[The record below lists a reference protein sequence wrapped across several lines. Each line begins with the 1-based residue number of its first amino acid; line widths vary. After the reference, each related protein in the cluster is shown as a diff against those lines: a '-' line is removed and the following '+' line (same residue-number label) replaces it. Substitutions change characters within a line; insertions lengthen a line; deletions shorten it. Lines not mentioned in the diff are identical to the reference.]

1 MTAHIET
8 KKALEGVRVLDLS
21 NVLAGP
27 FCATVLGE
35 FGADVVKVE
44 LPGKGDTMRTFGTMT
59 ATGAT
64 LNWLSEARN
73 KRCITLDLRKPAGLE
88 IAKRLVAQSDI
99 VVENF
104 TTGTLEGW
112 GLGYEDMKTVN
123 PEIILVRITAYGQ
136 TGPYNDRPGFARI
149 AHGFAGLANLAGEPG
164 GPPVIP
170 GSTSL
175 ADYISGLYGALGALI
190 AYVGRQRH
198 GIGQYVDIGL
208 YEGVFRMLDEM
219 AAAYAK
225 SGYVRERMGADTVN
239 VVPHSHYRT
248 RDDKWIAL
256 ACTNDRMW
264 QRLCK
269 AMDRLDL
276 LAADKY
282 AHHGATPGRARPGER
297 DRRRL
302 CRQHGPRRAARALPA
317 ARSAGRAD
325 QHHRRHLPG
334 SPVRGAAEPG
344 RGLRPARGQ
353 GGRPQRAAEAFRDSR
368 RTQVAGTGLGAA
380 QRRDLS
386 RPARHVG
393 RRGRTVQAGRRH
405 LRSDRLRRG
414 RYPQASSLPSDAS
427 VSRQPRGASMTNG
440 ATSVSC
446 ERNHSR
452 SWRRSDCRPS
462 AVRAS
467 SWPMWIF
474 MSVKR

>member
-1 MTAHIET
+1 MSSDVEP
-8 KKALEGVRVLDLS
+8 KKRALEGVRVLDLS

-112 GLGYEDMKTVN
+112 GLGYEDMKKVN
-123 PEIILVRITAYGQ
+123 PEVILVRITAYGQ
-136 TGPYNDRPGFARI
+136 TGPYSDRPGFARI
-149 AHGFAGLANLAGEPG
+149 AHGFAGLAHLAGEPD

-198 GIGQYVDIGL
+198 GGGQYVDIGL

-225 SGYVRERMGADTVN
+225 SGYVRQRMGADTVN

-282 AHHGATPGRARPGER
+282 ATMAQRLAER
-297 DRRRL
+297 DRVNGIVAAFVGSMDRDAL
-302 CRQHGPRRAARALPA
+302 LKHCQQHEVPAGPINTIADIFEDPQFAARQNLVEIFDPREGRVVVPNVLPKLSETPGELKWLGPDMGQHNDEIYCG
-317 ARSAGRAD
+317 RLGLSA
-325 QHHRRHLPG
+325 
-334 SPVRGAAEPG
+334 E
-344 RGLRPARGQ
+344 
-353 GGRPQRAAEAFRDSR
+353 EIE
-368 RTQVAGTGLGAA
+368 
-380 QRRDLS
+380 
-386 RPARHVG
+386 
-393 RRGRTVQAGRRH
+393 
-405 LRSDRLRRG
+405 RLKG
-414 RYPQASSLPSDAS
+414 E
-427 VSRQPRGASMTNG
+427 G
-440 ATSVSC
+440 
-446 ERNHSR
+446 
-452 SWRRSDCRPS
+452 
-462 AVRAS
+462 
-467 SWPMWIF
+467 II
-474 MSVKR
+474 

>member
-1 MTAHIET
+1 MTADVEP
-8 KKALEGVRVLDLS
+8 KKKRALEGVRVLDLS

-112 GLGYEDMKTVN
+112 GLGYEDMKKVN
-123 PEIILVRITAYGQ
+123 PEVILVRITAYGQ
-136 TGPYNDRPGFARI
+136 TGPYNGRPGFARI
-149 AHGFAGLANLAGEPG
+149 AHGFAGLAHLAGEPD

-190 AYVGRQRH
+190 AYIGRQRH
-198 GIGQYVDIGL
+198 GVGQYVDISL

-225 SGYVRERMGADTVN
+225 SGYVRQRMGADTVN

-282 AHHGATPGRARPGER
+282 ATMAQRLAERERVNGIVAAFVGSMDRDALLKHCQQHEVPAGPINTIADIFEDPQFAARQNLVEIFDPREGRVVVPNVLPKLSETPGELKWLGPDMG
-297 DRRRL
+297 
-302 CRQHGPRRAARALPA
+302 QHN
-317 ARSAGRAD
+317 D
-325 QHHRRHLPG
+325 
-334 SPVRGAAEPG
+334 EIY
-344 RGLRPARGQ
+344 
-353 GGRPQRAAEAFRDSR
+353 
-368 RTQVAGTGLGAA
+368 
-380 QRRDLS
+380 
-386 RPARHVG
+386 
-393 RRGRTVQAGRRH
+393 RGRLGLSAEEV
-405 LRSDRLRRG
+405 DRLKNEG
-414 RYPQASSLPSDAS
+414 
-427 VSRQPRGASMTNG
+427 V
-440 ATSVSC
+440 
-446 ERNHSR
+446 
-452 SWRRSDCRPS
+452 
-462 AVRAS
+462 
-467 SWPMWIF
+467 I
-474 MSVKR
+474 

>member
-1 MTAHIET
+1 
-8 KKALEGVRVLDLS
+8 
-21 NVLAGP
+21 
-27 FCATVLGE
+27 
-35 FGADVVKVE
+35 
-44 LPGKGDTMRTFGTMT
+44 MT

-73 KRCITLDLRKPAGLE
+73 KRCITLDLRKPAGLA

-112 GLGYEDMKTVN
+112 GLGYEDMKKVN
-123 PEIILVRITAYGQ
+123 PEVILVRITAYGQ

-149 AHGFAGLANLAGEPG
+149 AHGFAGLAHLAGEPD

-198 GIGQYVDIGL
+198 GGGQYVDIGL

-225 SGYVRERMGADTVN
+225 SGYVRQRMGADTVN

-282 AHHGATPGRARPGER
+282 ATMAQRLAERERVNGIVAAFVGSMDRDALLKHCQQHEVPAGPINTIADIFEDPQFAARQNLVEIFDPREGRVVVPNVLPKLSETPGELKWLGPDMG
-297 DRRRL
+297 
-302 CRQHGPRRAARALPA
+302 QHN
-317 ARSAGRAD
+317 D
-325 QHHRRHLPG
+325 
-334 SPVRGAAEPG
+334 EIY
-344 RGLRPARGQ
+344 
-353 GGRPQRAAEAFRDSR
+353 
-368 RTQVAGTGLGAA
+368 
-380 QRRDLS
+380 
-386 RPARHVG
+386 
-393 RRGRTVQAGRRH
+393 RGRLGLSAEEIE
-405 LRSDRLRRG
+405 RL
-414 RYPQASSLPSDAS
+414 
-427 VSRQPRGASMTNG
+427 
-440 ATSVSC
+440 
-446 ERNHSR
+446 
-452 SWRRSDCRPS
+452 
-462 AVRAS
+462 
-467 SWPMWIF
+467 
-474 MSVKR
+474 KRDGII

>member
-1 MTAHIET
+1 MSAQVES
-8 KKALEGVRVLDLS
+8 KKRALEGVRVLDLS

-112 GLGYEDMKTVN
+112 GLGYEDMKKVN
-123 PEIILVRITAYGQ
+123 PEVILVRITAYGQ

-149 AHGFAGLANLAGEPG
+149 AHGFAGLAHLAGEPD

-198 GIGQYVDIGL
+198 GGGQYVDIGL

-225 SGYVRERMGADTVN
+225 SGYVRQRMGADTVN

-248 RDDKWIAL
+248 R
-256 ACTNDRMW
+256 RR
-264 QRLCK
+264 Q
-269 AMDRLDL
+269 MDRARLHQRPHV
-276 LAADKY
+276 AAPVQGDGPPRPSGRRQVRD
-282 AHHGATPGRARPGER
+282 HGAAPGRARPGER
-297 DRRRL
+297 DRRGLR
-302 CRQHGPRRAARALPA
+302 RQHGPRRAAETLPA
-317 ARSAGRAD
+317 ARGAGGPD
-325 QHHRRHLPG
+325 QHHRRHLRG
-334 SPVRGAAEPG
+334 SPVRRAPEPG
-344 RGLRPARGQ
+344 RDLRSARGQ
-353 GGRPQRAAEAFRDSR
+353 GGRPQRAAQAFRDAR
-368 RTQVAGTGLGAA
+368 RAEMARAGHGAA

-386 RPARHVG
+386 RPARPVG
-393 RRGRTVQAGRRH
+393 RGDRTAQGRQG
-405 LRSDRLRRG
+405 
-414 RYPQASSLPSDAS
+414 
-427 VSRQPRGASMTNG
+427 
-440 ATSVSC
+440 
-446 ERNHSR
+446 
-452 SWRRSDCRPS
+452 
-462 AVRAS
+462 
-467 SWPMWIF
+467 II
-474 MSVKR
+474 